1 MVKINKQYLV
11 ALATMENGRADTLGF
26 ANILWT
32 PDNGRVTSRT
42 IQELLNI
49 KVKEKMNTDAVIL
62 SITPLE
68 ED

>member
-1 MVKINKQYLV
+1 MDNSKAEAI
-11 ALATMENGRADTLGF
+11 GF

-49 KVKEKMNTDAVIL
+49 KVKEKMNTGAVIL

>member
-1 MVKINKQYLV
+1 
-11 ALATMENGRADTLGF
+11 MENGRADTLGF
-26 ANILWT
+26 YNILWT

-49 KVKEKMNTDAVIL
+49 KLKEKMNTGAVIL

>member
-1 MVKINKQYLV
+1 M
-11 ALATMENGRADTLGF
+11 ALATTENGRAEAIGF

-32 PDNGRVTSRT
+32 LDNGRVTSRT

-49 KVKEKMNTDAVIL
+49 KIKEKMNIGAVIL